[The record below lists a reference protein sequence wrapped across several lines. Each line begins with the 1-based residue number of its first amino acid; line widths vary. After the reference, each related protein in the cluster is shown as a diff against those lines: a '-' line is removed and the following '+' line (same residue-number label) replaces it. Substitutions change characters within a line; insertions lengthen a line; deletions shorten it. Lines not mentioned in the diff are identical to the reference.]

1 MILQPVY
8 PNRAQP
14 SYVLCRVCGKWAKD
28 TDAFADLAGEPFKD
42 FYCKAC
48 AEELTKEQE

>member
-1 MILQPVY
+1 MNLQPV
-8 PNRAQP
+8 QP
-14 SYVLCRVCGKWAKD
+14 VWEPPTYVLCSLCVKWAKD

-48 AEELTKEQE
+48 AEELIKEQK

>member
-8 PNRAQP
+8 PNRAQLT
-14 SYVLCRVCGKWAKD
+14 YVQCRHCGKMTKD
-28 TDAFADLAGEPFKD
+28 TEAFADLAGEPFKD

-48 AEELTKEQE
+48 AEELTKEQG